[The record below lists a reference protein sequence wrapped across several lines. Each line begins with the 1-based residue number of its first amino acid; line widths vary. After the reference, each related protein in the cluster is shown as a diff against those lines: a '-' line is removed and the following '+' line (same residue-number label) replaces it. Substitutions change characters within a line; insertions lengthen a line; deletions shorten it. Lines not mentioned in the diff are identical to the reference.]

1 MALIKVRRLCF
12 TLLAAALP
20 LLAYAPTAQAQT
32 GIYAQFTGQS
42 NDLNSSNGWFW
53 GATFG
58 FYRDRHSVGPVH
70 LGLDFRGAILKHDQA
85 QFDSGLGGLRLT
97 IVPHV
102 IPFKI
107 YAEALGGAGIVS
119 DGPTSTHAQYQVNG
133 GLEYTILPRID
144 WRVAEIAYNGYS
156 GTGAGNPVGLSS
168 GLVFRLP

>member
-1 MALIKVRRLCF
+1 MALKTVRRLF
-12 TLLAAALP
+12 STLCIASLP
-20 LLAYAPTAQAQT
+20 LLAYSTAAQAQT

-42 NDLNSSNGWFW
+42 NDLNSSSGWFW

-58 FYRDRHSVGPVH
+58 FYQDRHSVGPVH
-70 LGLDFRGAILKHDQA
+70 LGVDFRGAILKHDQA

-97 IVPHV
+97 VVPHV
-102 IPFKI
+102 VPFKI
-107 YAEALGGAGIVS
+107 YAEALGGVGIVS
-119 DGPTSTHAQYQVNG
+119 NGPTNTHAQYQVNG

-156 GTGAGNPVGLSS
+156 GTGTGNPVGLSS